1 MKKRSQYFVS
11 YFYWTASEEGMGNM
25 NISCSYP
32 IKSIDDI
39 RLIER
44 NIVDNHILGKNKKVI
59 ILNWQKY
66 ETH

>member
-11 YFYWTASEEGMGNM
+11 YFYWTASGKGMGNI

-39 RLIER
+39 RLIEKH
-44 NIVDNHILGKNKKVI
+44 IVDNYICGKNKKVI
-59 ILNWQKY
+59 ILNWRRY
-66 ETH
+66 E